1 MEAKRE
7 ESEKQIDV
15 MRLTCKGNGLTE
27 GEGTGLVGVLVP
39 ESIAG
44 PQISKGFAD
53 DASENGSDHAASQGP
68 LRHSGRPQVDVV
80 GRVVNR
86 SEMFQRVVGEGVSQV
101 PPAVGFLQSAA
112 SFFVFV

>member
-7 ESEKQIDV
+7 ESQNQIDV

-27 GEGTGLVGVLVP
+27 SERAGLVRVLVP

-68 LRHSGRPQVDVV
+68 LRHSGRPQVDII
-80 GRVVNR
+80 GRVVNG
-86 SEMFQRVVGEGVSQV
+86 SEMFQRVVGEGVGQV
-101 PPAVGFLQSAA
+101 PPAVGLLQPAA